1 MKKLIAIVF
10 LFLIIGT
17 NSFAEP
23 VNQSETS
30 DKIILESRDIKNG
43 GKNQP
48 RIPARH
54 NEVECFYQDGYL
66 HLTFEY
72 SEGNAILSITDLM
85 DTPHLVRQ
93 FSTAMPFS
101 IFIGEPNEPLKIEIK
116 TDFNSYEGVLSRFN

>member
-1 MKKLIAIVF
+1 MKKFFAFFI
-10 LFLIIGT
+10 LFLIAGIGLYAEPT
-17 NSFAEP
+17 NSPKPRENVVLGRALALA
-23 VNQSETS
+23 NSN
-30 DKIILESRDIKNG
+30 RH
-43 GKNQP
+43 

-66 HLTFEY
+66 HLAFEY

-85 DTPHLVRQ
+85 DTPHIAQQ

-116 TDFNSYEGVLSRFN
+116 TESHIYTGWINQY